1 MQAQTLA
8 QDATAAEPTGRSNAH
23 NHDLNSQEAGQET
36 QRRSG
41 RAAARLK
48 PLKEHVRAPRQRCTL
63 QTEKQHRQQQRGV
76 VWPPSVQFEPTAAPQ
91 LPALGHTR
99 DLPRLSTG

>member
-8 QDATAAEPTGRSNAH
+8 QDATAAEPTGHSNAH
-23 NHDLNSQEAGQET
+23 DHDLNSQEAGQET

-41 RAAARLK
+41 RAAAQLK
-48 PLKEHVRAPRQRCTL
+48 PLKEHVRAPRQRTL
-63 QTEKQHRQQQRGV
+63 QTERQHRQQQRGG
-76 VWPPSVQFEPTAAPQ
+76 VWPPSVESEPAAAPQ